1 MSNFYDFMDWFRGLT
16 GQMPTV
22 KIKDIIEILLI
33 AFVIYQ
39 LIKWLR
45 GTRAWVLFKG
55 IIVILVIAVIAMV
68 FELNTILWILSNT
81 ISVGIIAILIIFQP
95 ELRRALESLGRRNFI
110 ADFILNDDG
119 GVNVQMNNDII
130 EEIVYAT
137 EEMSKTKTGAL
148 IVIEKEIHLTEH
160 QNTGI
165 TIDAVVSSQLL
176 MNIFEHNTPLHDGA
190 VILRDNRVVAA
201 TCYLPLS
208 DNMSLSKE
216 LGTRHRAA
224 VGISEVS
231 DCIVVIVSEETGYI
245 SLATGGNI
253 IRNVNRE
260 YLMNKL
266 GAKAVPK
273 TEFRPLSILKGRRQ
287 NDRKTNE

>member
-1 MSNFYDFMDWFRGLT
+1 MNYYDFSDWLNGLV
-16 GQMPTV
+16 GQMPMIN
-22 KIKDIIEILLI
+22 IKDIIEILLI

-45 GTRAWVLFKG
+45 GTRAWVVFKG
-55 IIVILVIAVIAMV
+55 IVVILLITLVAMI
-68 FELNTILWILSNT
+68 FEFTTILWILSNT
-81 ISVGIIAILIIFQP
+81 INVGIIAILIIFQP

-110 ADFILNDDG
+110 TSFLITDE
-119 GVNVQMNNDII
+119 GVSGLQANNDCI

-148 IVIEKEIHLTEH
+148 IVMEKDIMLTEH

-165 TIDAVVSSQLL
+165 PIDSVVTSQLV

-190 VILRDNRVVAA
+190 VIVRNNRIVAA

-208 DNMSLSKE
+208 DNMGLSKE

-224 VGISEVS
+224 VGITEVS
-231 DCIVVIVSEETGYI
+231 DCMVIIVSEETGYI

-260 YLMNKL
+260 YLLNKL
-266 GAKAVPK
+266 GVKVTTK
-273 TEFRPLSILKGRRQ
+273 NEFRPLQILKGRRH
-287 NDRKTNE
+287 NARKNNE